1 MKKHIM
7 HIALAT
13 SLILGL
19 WSTQALAYKVIDVSN
34 GGKITGVISFN
45 GTPPANPTLKMTKD
59 VDYCGATISADYYV
73 VNNGKLQNVVV
84 SIENIDAGKPYDK
97 KAIIP
102 FDNKKCMFT
111 PHVTTAVVGQ
121 RLGVNNTDPILHN
134 THLYHGPKKKTMY
147 NIALPLKDRVIKK
160 RMRKP
165 GIVTVQ
171 CDAHEWMLGYVYVS
185 KNPYAT
191 VTAADGTFTIDGI
204 PPGTYKVKI
213 WHEKLGEVVKEVT
226 VTAGGTTTLDHTF
239 SQ

>member
-1 MKKHIM
+1 MKRTTLKIVM
-7 HIALAT
+7 TFLALMV
-13 SLILGL
+13 IVP
-19 WSTQALAYKVIDVSN
+19 QALAYKVIDVGN
-34 GGKITGVISFN
+34 GGKITGVISFS
-45 GTPPANPTLKMTKD
+45 GTPPANPALKMTKD
-59 VDYCGATISADYYV
+59 EDYCGATITADYFL
-73 VNNGKLQNVVV
+73 VNAGKLQNVVIA
-84 SIENIDAGKPYDK
+84 IENIDAGKPYDK

-102 FDNKKCMFT
+102 FNNKKCMFS

-121 RLGVNNTDPILHN
+121 KLGVNNADPILHN